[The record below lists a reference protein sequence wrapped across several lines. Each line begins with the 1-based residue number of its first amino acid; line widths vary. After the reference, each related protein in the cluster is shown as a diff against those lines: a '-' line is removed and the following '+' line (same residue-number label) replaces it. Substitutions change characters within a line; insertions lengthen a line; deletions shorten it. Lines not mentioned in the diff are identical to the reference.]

1 MFTPDAQCNPKLK
14 TYGVTSHLTRS
25 PQACTCMHTHQPSTP
40 LIISVFIHFPPN
52 TAKPTLLR
60 SSQHRK
66 LKHVISRQKELS
78 PPSHPNPDLP
88 SSTTIWSSSSR
99 LTCCALSPS
108 GLTKGS
114 VHLQDPFACSVDGN
128 TFLPFFPTAS
138 GDGKALPGLSQ
149 HLRIVKSFGF
159 GKDLQDHRVQP
170 PTCPRP
176 WPTPCGKVAQQNLS
190 GYQAS
195 RGFVLTLIILI
206 IHSSALL
213 KRTEKVGASTHSLSS
228 PLGRACKADL
238 SPRKPQAVSAGC
250 LHRPAS
256 HPGPAP
262 THSPR
267 IKPRT
272 CGLN

>member
-1 MFTPDAQCNPKLK
+1 MGANGAPRKISSSVRHSSLAVHVTPHTAHTLREPNALIPDTCSPQMPNVIPNYRHMVLLL
-14 TYGVTSHLTRS
+14 TSPHS

-114 VHLQDPFACSVDGN
+114 VHLQDPFACFVDGN
-128 TFLPFFPTAS
+128 TFLPFFSTAS

-149 HLRIVKSFGF
+149 HL
-159 GKDLQDHRVQP
+159 
-170 PTCPRP
+170 
-176 WPTPCGKVAQQNLS
+176 
-190 GYQAS
+190 
-195 RGFVLTLIILI
+195 
-206 IHSSALL
+206 
-213 KRTEKVGASTHSLSS
+213 
-228 PLGRACKADL
+228 
-238 SPRKPQAVSAGC
+238 
-250 LHRPAS
+250 
-256 HPGPAP
+256 
-262 THSPR
+262 
-267 IKPRT
+267 
-272 CGLN
+272 